1 MVNTPQ
7 PRHVKYTLII
17 RTRWPAEHGISAKES
32 FDQHPPKRENSR
44 AYWDFFHANSI
55 AKTADGDYIVSA
67 RHVNTIYKINRA
79 DSSVAW
85 RLGGKQSDFIADF
98 NFSSQHDAR
107 VVFENSTVTILTMM
121 DNASDDMGRQNDSA
135 IASSAKMV
143 ALYTSERKPMRAR
156 VSVLLKISEHDELTH
171 KCSCSNN
178 GCDLTDI

>member
-1 MVNTPQ
+1 M
-7 PRHVKYTLII
+7 KYTLTM
-17 RTRWPAEHGISAKES
+17 RTRWPAQHGISALES
-32 FDQHPPKRENSR
+32 FDQHPPKPENSG

-55 AKTADGDYIVSA
+55 AKTLAGDYIVSA

-85 RLGGKQSDFIADF
+85 RLGGKQSDFLADF

-107 VVFENSTVTILTMM
+107 VVFENNTVTIVTMM

-143 ALYTSERKPMRAR
+143 ALYTSKKPMKAR
-156 VSVLLKISEHDELTH
+156 VSVILDISVFDELIH

-178 GCDLTDI
+178 GYDLTEV